1 MTEAEARK
9 IIHTIAT
16 RLLRAGVA
24 PQKLMTQTLRIRE
37 VAKGD
42 PAKTV
47 EGYRALEQK
56 FNQLLQEQQTRR

>member
-1 MTEAEARK
+1 MTEVEAQK
-9 IIHTIAT
+9 IIHTITT
-16 RLLRAGVA
+16 RLLRAEVA

-47 EGYRALEQK
+47 EGYRALERR
-56 FNQLLQEQQTRR
+56 FNTLLREARNG